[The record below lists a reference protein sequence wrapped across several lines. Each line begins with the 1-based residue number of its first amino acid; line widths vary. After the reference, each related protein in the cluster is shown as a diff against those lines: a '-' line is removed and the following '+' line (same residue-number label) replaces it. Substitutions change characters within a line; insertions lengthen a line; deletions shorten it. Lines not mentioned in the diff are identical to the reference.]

1 MPEETNNLKKYR
13 VAVIVQSIIIAAL
26 LLSLAG
32 LLLFFLLQ
40 KPEAEPAALVENA
53 TEATQ
58 SQSEPEE
65 SEGFYRMNGKK
76 IYFKDPVYG
85 DIYLPVYADVPACTY
100 AQENVIRRNGMTYY
114 LEDGGITSFFGID
127 VSAHQKDIDWE
138 TVKAAG
144 VDFAMIRL
152 GYRGYG
158 SGELVPDENFDKNVQ
173 GALDAG
179 IDVGV
184 YFFSQAITEK
194 EAVEEANMTIAMLG
208 DYEITY
214 PVVYDWEVITG
225 DQARTDKMPVEM
237 LTKCTVAFC
246 DKIAEAGFT
255 PMVYQNKRTSLFK
268 LALQDVAKYDFWL
281 AEYGDEATFYYNY
294 DIWQYTDEGRIPG
307 IEGDVDLNICFTD
320 YANKEN

>member
-1 MPEETNNLKKYR
+1 MPEETNNLKKFKI
-13 VAVIVQSIIIAAL
+13 AVIVLSIVTAAL
-26 LLSLAG
+26 LSAVAVM
-32 LLLFFLLQ
+32 LLFLLQ
-40 KPEAEPAALVENA
+40 KPEAKPTMLVEDA
-53 TEATQ
+53 TTPTQ
-58 SQSEPEE
+58 AQSEDADA
-65 SEGFYRMNGKK
+65 EGYYRMNGKK

-114 LEDGGITSFFGID
+114 LEDGGINSFFGID

-138 TVKAAG
+138 TVKLAG

-158 SGELVPDENFDKNVQ
+158 SGELIPDENFDKNVQ

-184 YFFSQAITEK
+184 YFFSQAITEA
-194 EAVEEANMTIAMLG
+194 EAVEEAKMTIAMLG
-208 DYEITY
+208 DYDITY

-225 DQARTDKMPVEM
+225 DKARTDKMPVEM

-246 DKIAEAGFT
+246 DTIAEAGFR
-255 PMVYQNKRTSLFK
+255 PMVYQNKRTTLFK
-268 LALQDVAKYDFWL
+268 LALPDVAKYDFWL

-294 DIWQYTDEGRIPG
+294 DMWQYTDSGRIPG
-307 IEGDVDLNICFTD
+307 IAGDVDLNICFTD